1 MQRTQ
6 VQSLVRELDPTCHNS
21 RSSTAT
27 QINIFLKK
35 KIEEWPLL
43 LHLFN
48 TVLEAAAR
56 ELDKKKKERKK
67 RKEGGK
73 KKKKEKKRKGN
84 QIRKKSCSTC
94 GWHALVGYTVD
105 EVLICSTY

>member
-6 VQSLVRELDPTCHNS
+6 VQSLVRELDLTCHNS

-35 KIEEWPLL
+35 KKEEWPLL

-56 ELDKKKKERKK
+56 ELDKKKKER
-67 RKEGGK
+67 
-73 KKKKEKKRKGN
+73 KKRKGN

>member
-27 QINIFLKK
+27 QINFFFFK
-35 KIEEWPLL
+35 EEWPLL

-48 TVLEAAAR
+48 TVLEVAAR

-73 KKKKEKKRKGN
+73 KKKKGKEKKR
-84 QIRKKSCSTC
+84 QP
-94 GWHALVGYTVD
+94 D
-105 EVLICSTY
+105 

>member
-35 KIEEWPLL
+35 KKRGMATP
-43 LHLFN
+43 
-48 TVLEAAAR
+48 AASIQYCTR
-56 ELDKKKKERKK
+56 SFSQGTRQKEERKEEK
-67 RKEGGK
+67 KGGREE
-73 KKKKEKKRKGN
+73 EKKRK
-84 QIRKKSCSTC
+84 RKEKATRLERKAVLLVDGMLWWATRWMKS
-94 GWHALVGYTVD
+94 
-105 EVLICSTY
+105 